1 MGKIHNPHLAQR
13 VDSILLRMLDFYLK
27 DPEIVARYN
36 QAFENGWQ
44 SSQWQ
49 QMPTFQDLLRFCS
62 KERLNLKSFEDLDK
76 LAINQIL
83 SQGNALLT
91 SRLGKAIGRPSTFS
105 PEPAVKFFA
114 LSGLSNEQDAYLM
127 AINAH
132 TACIRNALSHPKSLF
147 LGDELSVLLKK
158 DGFASV
164 VGELCATGRKDG
176 IAVVLLSQDFDA
188 ICECSAGAQI
198 MQNMVYKITGRIT
211 NTGVV
216 AAQKYLGYDPRLISQ
231 NATEAFLPRVSD
243 LYSCW
248 LVEKG
253 GRFWRTRFYPAEMML
268 ASVANNLQEKE
279 ARDRLFAQYP
289 STLKGRLQ
297 ALKQFTQDYVA
308 ALKDGKGF
316 DSIGRSDSETASSP
330 SASTPDT
337 TPSKTLVTYR

>member
-1 MGKIHNPHLAQR
+1 MR
-13 VDSILLRMLDFYLK
+13 
-27 DPEIVARYN
+27 
-36 QAFENGWQ
+36 
-44 SSQWQ
+44 
-49 QMPTFQDLLRFCS
+49 
-62 KERLNLKSFEDLDK
+62 
-76 LAINQIL
+76 AI
-83 SQGNALLT
+83 
-91 SRLGKAIGRPSTFS
+91 
-105 PEPAVKFFA
+105 
-114 LSGLSNEQDAYLM
+114 
-127 AINAH
+127 INA
-132 TACIRNALSHPKSLF
+132 KSSEIDGLTVTG
-147 LGDELSVLLKK
+147 LTLQATSLMGLLAVNSIQEL
-158 DGFASV
+158 V

-316 DSIGRSDSETASSP
+316 DSIGRSDSETASPP